1 MPREMLEQMTGY
13 GPDVKKNREE
23 AQALMHSLG
32 YGPDNRLNVKV
43 STRNIAWYRDPAT
56 ILIDQLKQSGEL
68 LYCDRRSE

>member
-1 MPREMLEQMTGY
+1 MPRADDRLRAR
-13 GPDVKKNREE
+13 REE
-23 AQALMHSLG
+23 EPRRSSSADAFAR